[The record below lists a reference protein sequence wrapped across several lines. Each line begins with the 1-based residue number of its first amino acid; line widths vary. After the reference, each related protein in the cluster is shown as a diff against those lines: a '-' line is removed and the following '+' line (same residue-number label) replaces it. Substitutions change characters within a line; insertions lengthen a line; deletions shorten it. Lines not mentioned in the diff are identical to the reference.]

1 MIARIVELSLIQR
14 VMVCILGFLLFFGGL
29 YAFHTL
35 DIVAYPDPSAPMV
48 ELITQQP
55 GWSAEEVERQI
66 TVPIEVALNGMPGLT
81 DIRSLSIFGLSDI
94 KIYFDFDSEI
104 FRDRQEVLNRLTS
117 VPLPPGAA
125 PSLSPWWA
133 IAEIYRY
140 ELTGAGE
147 TTLTDLKTTQ
157 DWQVRREFRRIPGII
172 DVTTFGGTTKE
183 YHVDIDPGRLISYG
197 VNLSQVMSALTNSN
211 ANVGGSYLTIGP
223 QNYNIRGLGLIN
235 GIADIENVM
244 VAEKNGTPIFIRTL
258 GTVAVG
264 SRVRLG
270 KVGIDDRDDVVEGV
284 VLLQRGYKAL
294 NVLEKVRGKVEDLNT
309 GKLPVGVKIKTFYD
323 RTALIHTTVE
333 TVTDILISGMVLVF
347 IILFVFLGHLRA
359 ALIVAL
365 TIPLS
370 LLFTFSMMVLI
381 GQSANLISLGSI
393 DFGIIVDA
401 TLIMVESIFF
411 HLAHGKTHGLTVHQ
425 RIVRAARQVGR
436 PISYSTAIIV
446 VAFIPLFTMT
456 GVPGKIFAPMSITY
470 GFALVGALLMAFTLA
485 PVLCSFFLRGTI
497 SEDDTAI
504 VRGVRRFYHGILE
517 WALDHRVAVVG
528 ACFGLL
534 ALTFGVLRSIGG
546 EFMPALEEGN
556 LWVRATMPVDISFD
570 QAAKLTSEIRRM
582 FRESPEVTTVVSQ
595 LGRPDDGTDPT
606 SFSNAEFLANLKP
619 EKEWRSRLTKD
630 KLIEEIEGKLKD
642 IPGVIFNFS
651 QVIQDNVEEA
661 MSGVK
666 GENSI
671 KLFGPDLKTM
681 ESTATE
687 IERVMQ
693 QIKGVKDLGIFHLV
707 GQPNLLIQVDREAS
721 ARYGL
726 QVADVNAV
734 VQAAVGGQA
743 VTQVYEGERLFDLV
757 VRFLPEFRQDVDA
770 IGNIL
775 VSTPDGARIPL
786 KQVASITTQTGA
798 FIIYR
803 ENNERYIPIKFS
815 VRDRDLQSTV
825 EEAQARLAKEVHL
838 PDRYHMEWAGQYEQL
853 KGEQKRLAM
862 VVPISLVII
871 LFLLYSAFDSIKN
884 ALLVLSTV
892 PFALLGGAVSLA
904 ATHTNFSI
912 SAAVGVISTLG
923 VAILGGVLLISRIED
938 FRLTGLTLREAVRKG
953 ADVQMRPILMATLG
967 AAIGL
972 LPAALATGI
981 GSQAQKPLALV
992 VVGGMLT
999 AAVLILVV
1007 LPVLYEIVHHRS
1019 ANNGGEKEDDRAAT
1033 TSLPV
1038 GDRPGDADVGTGSD
1052 PAG

>member
-1 MIARIVELSLIQR
+1 MIARIVELSLLQR
-14 VMVCILGFLLFFGGL
+14 VMVCILGFFLFFGGL

-35 DIVAYPDPSAPMV
+35 DVIAYPDPSAPMV
-48 ELITQQP
+48 ELVTQQP

-66 TVPIEVALNGMPGLT
+66 TIPIEVALNGMPGLT
-81 DIRSLSIFGLSDI
+81 DVRSLSIFGLSDI
-94 KIYFDFDSEI
+94 KIYFDFGTEI
-104 FRDRQEVLNRLTS
+104 FRDRQEVLNRLIS
-117 VPLPPGAA
+117 VQLPPGTT

-140 ELTGAGE
+140 ELTGTGE
-147 TTLTDLKTTQ
+147 TTLTDLKTIQ
-157 DWQVRREFRRIPGII
+157 DWQVRREFRRIPGVI
-172 DVTTFGGTTKE
+172 DVTAFGGTTKE

-197 VNLSQVMSALTNSN
+197 VNLSQVMSALANSN

-223 QNYNIRGLGLIN
+223 QSYNIRGLGLIN

-244 VAEKNGTPIFIRTL
+244 VAEKNGTPIFIRNL
-258 GTVAVG
+258 GNVAVG

-309 GKLPVGVKIKTFYD
+309 WKLPAGVKVKTFYD

-333 TVTDILISGMVLVF
+333 TVTDILISGVVLVF
-347 IILFVFLGHLRA
+347 IILFIFLGHFRA
-359 ALIVAL
+359 AMIVAL

-381 GQSANLISLGSI
+381 GESANLISLGSI

-401 TLIMVESIFF
+401 TLIMVESIFS
-411 HLAHGKTHGLTVHQ
+411 HLAHGKTHGLTVEQ

-470 GFALVGALLMAFTLA
+470 GCALLGALLMAFTLA
-485 PVLCSFFLRGTI
+485 PVLCSFLLRGAI
-497 SEDDTAI
+497 REGDTVVVRV
-504 VRGVRRFYHGILE
+504 VRGVYNRMLE
-517 WALDHRVAVVG
+517 WALDHRTVVVG

-534 ALTFGVLRSIGG
+534 LMTFGMLRSIGG

-570 QAAKLTSEIRRM
+570 QAARLTSEIRRL

-595 LGRPDDGTDPT
+595 LGRPDDGTDPA

-619 EKEWRSRLTKD
+619 EKEWRPKLSKD
-630 KLIEEIEGKLKD
+630 MLIGEIEGRLKD

-681 ESTATE
+681 ESMATQ
-687 IERVMQ
+687 IERVMR
-693 QIKGVKDLGIFHLV
+693 QIDGVKDLGIFRLM
-707 GQPNLLIQVDREAS
+707 GQPNLLIKVDREAI

-726 QVADVNAV
+726 QVTDVNAV
-734 VQAAVGGQA
+734 VQAAIGGQA

-775 VSTPDGARIPL
+775 VNTPDGARIPL

-803 ENNERYIPIKFS
+803 ENNQRYIPIKFS

-825 EEAQARLAKEVHL
+825 NEAQARLAEEVHL
-838 PDRYHMEWAGQYEQL
+838 PDRYRMEWAGEYDQL
-853 KGEQKRLAM
+853 KDEQARLMM

-871 LFLLYSAFDSIKN
+871 LLLLYSAFGSMKN

-892 PFALLGGAVSLA
+892 PFALVGGAVSLA
-904 ATHTNFSI
+904 VTHTSFSI

-938 FRLTGLTLREAVRKG
+938 FRQTGVTIREAIRKG

-967 AAIGL
+967 AAIGF

-1007 LPVLYEIVHHRS
+1007 LPVLYEIVHQRS
-1019 ANNGGEKEDDRAAT
+1019 DNH
-1033 TSLPV
+1033 
-1038 GDRPGDADVGTGSD
+1038 
-1052 PAG
+1052 

>member
-1 MIARIVELSLIQR
+1 MTARIVELSLVQR
-14 VMVCILGFLLFFGGL
+14 VMVCTLGFLLFFGGL
-29 YAFHTL
+29 YAFHAL
-35 DIVAYPDPSAPMV
+35 DIVAYPDPSPPMV
-48 ELITQQP
+48 ELITQYP
-55 GWSAEEVERQI
+55 GWSAEEIERQI
-66 TVPIEVALNGMPGLT
+66 TIPIEVALNAMPGLT

-94 KIYFDFDSEI
+94 KVYFDFNTEV
-104 FRDRQEVLNRLTS
+104 FRDRQEVLNRLSS
-117 VPLPPGAA
+117 VQLPPGAA

-147 TTLTDLKTTQ
+147 TTLTDLKTIQ
-157 DWQVRREFRRIPGII
+157 DWQVRREFRRIPGVI
-172 DVTTFGGTTKE
+172 DVTAFGGTTKE

-211 ANVGGSYLTIGP
+211 ANVGGNYLTIGA

-244 VAEKNGTPIFIRTL
+244 VAEKDGTPIFVKTL

-264 SRVRLG
+264 PRVRLG

-284 VLLQRGYKAL
+284 ILLQRGYKAL
-294 NVLEKVRGKVEDLNT
+294 PVLEKVRHKVEELNT
-309 GKLPVGVKIKTFYD
+309 WKLPAGVKVKTFYD

-347 IILFVFLGHLRA
+347 VILFIFLGHLRA
-359 ALIVAL
+359 AAIVAL

-370 LLFTFSMMVLI
+370 LLFTFTMMVLI

-411 HLAHGKTHGLTVHQ
+411 HLAHGKVHGLTVHQ
-425 RIVRAARQVGR
+425 QIVRAARQVGQ
-436 PISYSTAIIV
+436 PIFSSTAIIV

-470 GFALVGALLMAFTLA
+470 GLALVGALLMAFTLA
-485 PVLCSFFLRGTI
+485 PVLCSFLLKGPI
-497 SEDDTAI
+497 SEEDTAI
-504 VRGVRRFYHGILE
+504 VRVVRRVYNVVLAR
-517 WALDHRVAVVG
+517 ALDHRTVVVG
-528 ACFGLL
+528 FCAGLL
-534 ALTFGVLRSIGG
+534 AVTFVALQSIGG

-570 QAAKLTSEIRRM
+570 QAAKLTSEIRKL
-582 FRESPEVTTVVSQ
+582 FRESPEVTTIVSQ

-606 SFSNAEFLANLKP
+606 SFFNAEFLANLKS
-619 EKEWRSRLTKD
+619 EKEWRHGLSKD
-630 KLIEEIEGKLKD
+630 ALIEEIEGRLKD

-681 ESTATE
+681 EAKAVE
-687 IERVMQ
+687 IEHVMR
-693 QIKGVKDLGIFHLV
+693 KVHGVKDLGLFRLV

-726 QVADVNAV
+726 QVSDVNAV

-775 VSTPDGARIPL
+775 VSTPDGARVPL
-786 KQVASITTQTGA
+786 KQVATITTQTGA

-825 EEAQARLAKEVHL
+825 EEAQARLAKEVIL
-838 PDRYHMEWAGQYEQL
+838 PERYRMEWAGQYGQL
-853 KGEQKRLAM
+853 KEEEKRLAI
-862 VVPISLVII
+862 VVPISLLMI
-871 LFLLYSAFDSIKN
+871 LFILYATFNSLKN

-892 PFALLGGAVSLA
+892 PFSLLGGVLA
-904 ATHTNFSI
+904 LVATHTSFSI

-923 VAILGGVLLISRIED
+923 VAILGGVLLISRIEE
-938 FRLTGLTLREAVRKG
+938 FRRTGLALRDSVRMG

-981 GSQAQKPLALV
+981 GSQAQKPLARV

-999 AAVLILVV
+999 AAILILVV
-1007 LPVLYEIVHHRS
+1007 LPVFYEIFHRRDEQKS
-1019 ANNGGEKEDDRAAT
+1019 SEGEEKR
-1033 TSLPV
+1033 
-1038 GDRPGDADVGTGSD
+1038 
-1052 PAG
+1052 

>member
-1 MIARIVELSLIQR
+1 MIARIVELSLVQR
-14 VMVCILGFLLFFGGL
+14 VMVCTLGFLLFFGGL

-35 DIVAYPDPSAPMV
+35 DIVAYPDPSPPMV
-48 ELITQQP
+48 ELITQYP
-55 GWSAEEVERQI
+55 GWSAEEIERQI
-66 TVPIEVALNGMPGLT
+66 TIPIEVALNGMPGLT

-94 KIYFDFDSEI
+94 KVYFDFNTEV
-104 FRDRQEVLNRLTS
+104 FRDRQEVLNRLSS
-117 VPLPPGAA
+117 VQLPPGAA

-147 TTLTDLKTTQ
+147 TTLTDLKTIQ
-157 DWQVRREFRRIPGII
+157 DWQVRREFRRIPGVI
-172 DVTTFGGTTKE
+172 DVTAFGGTTKE

-211 ANVGGSYLTIGP
+211 ANVGGNYLTIGA

-244 VAEKNGTPIFIRTL
+244 VVEKDGTPIFVKTL

-264 SRVRLG
+264 PRIRLG

-284 VLLQRGYKAL
+284 ILLQRGYKAL
-294 NVLEKVRGKVEDLNT
+294 PVLEKVRRKVEELNT
-309 GKLPVGVKIKTFYD
+309 WKLPAGVKVKTFYD

-347 IILFVFLGHLRA
+347 VILFIFLGHLRA
-359 ALIVAL
+359 AVIVAL

-370 LLFTFSMMVLI
+370 LLFTFTMMVLI

-411 HLAHGKTHGLTVHQ
+411 HLAHGKVHGLTVHQ
-425 RIVRAARQVGR
+425 QIVRAARQVGQ
-436 PISYSTAIIV
+436 PIFSSTAIIV

-456 GVPGKIFAPMSITY
+456 GVPGKIFVPMSITY

-485 PVLCSFFLRGTI
+485 PVLCSFLLKGTI
-497 SEDDTAI
+497 GEEDTAI
-504 VRGVRRFYHGILE
+504 VRVVRRAYNAVLT
-517 WALDHRVAVVG
+517 WALDHRTVVVG
-528 ACFGLL
+528 FCAGLL
-534 ALTFGVLRSIGG
+534 AVTFVALQSIGG

-556 LWVRATMPVDISFD
+556 LWVRATMPVDISFE
-570 QAAKLTSEIRRM
+570 QAAKLTSEIRKL
-582 FRESPEVTTVVSQ
+582 FRESPEVTTIVSQ

-606 SFSNAEFLANLKP
+606 SFFNAEFLANLKP
-619 EKEWRSRLTKD
+619 EKEWRPGLSKD
-630 KLIEEIEGKLKD
+630 ALIEEIEGRVKD

-681 ESTATE
+681 EAKAVE
-687 IERVMQ
+687 IEHVMRK
-693 QIKGVKDLGIFHLV
+693 IHGVKDLGIFRLV

-726 QVADVNAV
+726 QVSDVNAV

-757 VRFLPEFRQDVDA
+757 IRFLPEFRQDIDA

-775 VSTPDGARIPL
+775 VSTPDGARVPL
-786 KQVASITTQTGA
+786 KQVATITTQTGA

-815 VRDRDLQSTV
+815 VRERDLQSTV
-825 EEAQARLAKEVHL
+825 EEAQALLAKEVSL
-838 PDRYHMEWAGQYEQL
+838 PERYRMEWAGQYDQL
-853 KGEQKRLAM
+853 KEEQKRLAI
-862 VVPISLVII
+862 VVPISLAII
-871 LFLLYSAFDSIKN
+871 LFLLYTTFDSLKN

-892 PFALLGGAVSLA
+892 PFALLGGVLA
-904 ATHTNFSI
+904 LVVTHTSFSI

-923 VAILGGVLLISRIED
+923 VAILGGVLLIARIED
-938 FRLTGLTLREAVRKG
+938 FRRTGLTLRDAVRKG
-953 ADVQMRPILMATLG
+953 ADMQMRPILMATLG

-981 GSQAQKPLALV
+981 GSQAQKPLARV

-1007 LPVLYEIVHHRS
+1007 LPVFYELVHRRDERQS
-1019 ANNGGEKEDDRAAT
+1019 SEVEEGR
-1033 TSLPV
+1033 
-1038 GDRPGDADVGTGSD
+1038 
-1052 PAG
+1052 